1 MKKSGKAGHLAT
13 VAWLNGVQ
21 AVGKMLELK
30 AGEGAH
36 LMYDIFVIR

>member
-1 MKKSGKAGHLAT
+1 VPVGRCPLRYG
-13 VAWLNGVQ
+13 WLNGAQ

-30 AGEGAH
+30 RGEGAH